1 MYDHGKAG
9 GKPIKLLRMQVC
21 AKAVK
26 LLFYDLITA
35 IGTVESQENNSQ
47 VID

>member
-9 GKPIKLLRMQVC
+9 GKPIKLLRMQV
-21 AKAVK
+21 VK

-35 IGTVESQENNSQ
+35 VGTVESQQNNSQ
-47 VID
+47 VIE